1 MFFKKKNEIDFEATK
16 TCHILQYDKN
26 HNLIRYKNGFKTTII
41 PVEDID
47 NYTLSYE
54 DGYVTEGKYTKKYV
68 KNVWIRITT
77 KSNKFYPIP
86 VFIFKTL
93 EGESATK
100 CIKRAEEMIKFLD
113 EVTS

>member
-1 MFFKKKNEIDFEATK
+1 MFFKKKNEIDFEVTK

-26 HNLIRYKNGFKTTII
+26 HNLIRYKNGLKTTII

-47 NYTLSYE
+47 KYTLSYE

-77 KSNKFYPIP
+77 KSNKLYPIP

-93 EGESATK
+93 EGESATR
-100 CIKRAEEMIKFLD
+100 CIKSAEEMIKFLD
-113 EVTS
+113 EVIS